1 MIIHECLDE
10 NVLAKILDYA
20 KLKYR
25 RNKAFSKTVK
35 SRPDFLIE
43 EYKTII
49 EWDGPLHYTST
60 KRIIADDALHEIA
73 SLASEKG
80 LGARGLRSVL
90 DEKLLPLLFDKSL
103 SASKGKI
110 SISVRDITTH

>member
-73 SLASEKG
+73 RLATEKG
-80 LGARGLRSVL
+80 LGARGLRTVL
-90 DEKLLPLLFDKSL
+90 DENLLPILFDKSL
-103 SASKGKI
+103 SANTGKI
-110 SISVRDITTH
+110 KINIKDITTN